1 VSHGAVPA
9 LLAALTLV
17 AACSADRPEAEREST
32 STPAPEAT
40 NGVDPALARF
50 YSQQLAW
57 ETCHEDFQC
66 TTMEVPLDYDA
77 PDGEV
82 IELAM
87 LRQPAGG
94 DDRIGSLLVNPGG
107 PGASGTAYVRT
118 GPVNDDVTER
128 FDIVGFDP
136 RGVGE
141 SAPIDCLDDA
151 ALDDFVETD
160 GSPDDATEIVQLRE
174 QAASFVAGCADRS
187 GEMLPHIGTADV
199 ARDLDVL
206 RAVLGDEV
214 LYYRGASYGTDIGA
228 AYAELFP
235 DRVGR
240 LVLDGAVDP
249 SLTGEQFLLG
259 QARGAERALTA
270 YFQTCV
276 ADEDC
281 PLGES
286 TAEARSTLT
295 DLLAV
300 IDATPLPTEDDNR
313 PLTQALAVLGIVA
326 PLYVRPDEGYP
337 LLDLALE
344 RALAGDGTA
353 LLFLADQYLR
363 RNPDGTFRGNLH
375 EASSAVNCIDRS
387 FVTDVDEIVAGVTAF
402 EAASPT
408 LGPYFA
414 WGGLVCAHWPV
425 PPADPAPVTAPG
437 AAPILVVGTTGD
449 MATPYEWA
457 QSLAAQLES
466 GVLVT
471 YEGGSH
477 TAYRKGSDCI
487 DDAVDDYL
495 IDGTVPEDGL
505 RCE

>member
-1 VSHGAVPA
+1 
-9 LLAALTLV
+9 
-17 AACSADRPEAEREST
+17 
-32 STPAPEAT
+32 
-40 NGVDPALARF
+40 
-50 YSQQLAW
+50 
-57 ETCHEDFQC
+57 
-66 TTMEVPLDYDA
+66 
-77 PDGEV
+77 
-82 IELAM
+82 
-87 LRQPAGG
+87 
-94 DDRIGSLLVNPGG
+94 
-107 PGASGTAYVRT
+107 
-118 GPVNDDVTER
+118 
-128 FDIVGFDP
+128 
-136 RGVGE
+136 
-141 SAPIDCLDDA
+141 
-151 ALDDFVETD
+151 
-160 GSPDDATEIVQLRE
+160 
-174 QAASFVAGCADRS
+174 
-187 GEMLPHIGTADV
+187 
-199 ARDLDVL
+199 
-206 RAVLGDEV
+206 
-214 LYYRGASYGTDIGA
+214 
-228 AYAELFP
+228 
-235 DRVGR
+235 
-240 LVLDGAVDP
+240 
-249 SLTGEQFLLG
+249 
-259 QARGAERALTA
+259 
-270 YFQTCV
+270 V